1 MAASF
6 DASDFIPGND
16 VAYAFGYLQVAVRA
30 HPGLAVISVCAN
42 AGLSGV
48 FDTALYFGSSQT

>member
-16 VAYAFGYLQVAVRA
+16 VADALGYLQVAVRA
-30 HPGLAVISVCAN
+30 DPGLAVICVCAN

-48 FDTALYFGSSQT
+48 FDTTLYFGSTQT